1 MTFFILFIIFNLVFV
16 SPAFPEIATCHDQP
30 VVIANEIPYGKKGGG
45 LAAKGSSVTALF
57 QVESRTEKDLT
68 INYEIRIPKPL
79 MPQGIPDDMQVED
92 LKSAYLLTTTFS
104 LTTEFDRW
112 YRTVE
117 IELPE
122 NISEALYEILS
133 VAKIP
138 EASGSICKEFKQDRL
153 EVVDKKRFSQ
163 FFDIKEVIIPVDEMG
178 EPQEKEKK
186 NSVLL
191 KTKNSILTSF
201 LLQEK
206 DDINTFEPS
215 AYAAVV
221 IENKAASDASILV
234 TLKILDPETKAEMR
248 GFEPLLPPG
257 HGGLSL
263 KGIYRL
269 VKIKPESCEKVVL
282 PIYAE
287 EGVALAGR
295 YLAQFEL
302 RHFGTNTVL
311 SGKEI
316 PIDVL
321 TRRIIPV
328 LTTIFALVG
337 SVCTLF
343 WLYWKRKKFL
353 NLKTKDLITIALF
366 GTCMF
371 AAVSLPGTIVW
382 RFAHGVLGPFSF
394 LITGFFYEI
403 VHYILLT
410 ALVVLIPR
418 VGVVALAIIL
428 KALMTD
434 IVFGGFSPMSLL
446 NVGITVIMS
455 EGALY
460 LCGITRDPAV
470 PKGKKIA
477 LAAVCCGL
485 ADVVISFVSF
495 NMIMFLYRLY
505 YEFWYIVMYLL
516 ISGFLYTVLA
526 VPFGIRLGMR
536 LKAVH

>member
-1 MTFFILFIIFNLVFV
+1 MTFFVLFIIFNLVFV
-16 SPAFPEIATCHDQP
+16 SQVFPNIETCHDQL
-30 VVIANEIPYGKKGGG
+30 VVIANEIPYGKKSGG
-45 LAAKGSSVTALF
+45 LAAKGGSVTALF

-68 INYEIRIPKPL
+68 VDYEIRIPKPL
-79 MPQGIPDDMQVED
+79 IPQGIPGDMQVED
-92 LKSAYLLTTTFS
+92 LKSVYLLTTIFN

-122 NISEALYEILS
+122 DIPETIYEILS
-133 VAKIP
+133 VAKIQD
-138 EASGSICKEFKQDRL
+138 ASGSICKEFKQDRL

-163 FFDIKEVIIPVDEMG
+163 SFDIKEVIIPVDEMG
-178 EPQEKEKK
+178 EPQKKEKK
-186 NSVLL
+186 NSILM
-191 KTKNSILTSF
+191 KTKDSILTSF

-221 IENKAASDASILV
+221 IENRAASDASVLV

-257 HGGLSL
+257 YGGLSL

-269 VKIKPESCEKVVL
+269 VKIKPESCERVVL

-287 EGVALAGR
+287 EGVALAGK
-295 YLAQFEL
+295 YLARFEL
-302 RHFGTNTVL
+302 RYFGTDAIL
-311 SGKEI
+311 SCKEV
-316 PIDVL
+316 PIDIL
-321 TRRIIPV
+321 TRRMTPV
-328 LTTIFALVG
+328 LTTIFALLG

-353 NLKTKDLITIALF
+353 NIKTKDLITIALF

-446 NVGITVIMS
+446 NVGVTVIMS
-455 EGALY
+455 EGAFY
-460 LCGITRDPAV
+460 LCGITRNPAV
-470 PKGKKIA
+470 PDRKKIA
-477 LAAVCCGL
+477 LAAVCCGM
-485 ADVVISFVSF
+485 ADVIISFVSF

-505 YEFWYIVMYLL
+505 YELWYIVMYLL

>member
-1 MTFFILFIIFNLVFV
+1 MTFFVLFIIFNLVFV
-16 SPAFPEIATCHDQP
+16 SPVFPDIETCHDQS

-45 LAAKGSSVTALF
+45 LAAKGSFVTALF
-57 QVESRTEKDLT
+57 QVESRTEKDL
-68 INYEIRIPKPL
+68 IVDYEIRIPKPL
-79 MPQGIPDDMQVED
+79 MPQGIPEDMQVED

-122 NISEALYEILS
+122 NIPKAVYEILS

-138 EASGSICKEFKQDRL
+138 DASGGVCKEFKQDRL

-186 NSVLL
+186 NSVLM
-191 KTKNSILTSF
+191 KTKDSILTSF
-201 LLQEK
+201 LIQEK
-206 DDINTFEPS
+206 DDINTFKPS

-221 IENKAASDASILV
+221 IENKAASDASVLV
-234 TLKILDPETKAEMR
+234 TLKILDPETKAEMK

-257 HGGLSL
+257 YGGLSL

-269 VKIKPESCEKVVL
+269 VKIKPESREKVVL

-316 PIDVL
+316 LIEVL
-321 TRRIIPV
+321 TRRMTPV

-337 SVCTLF
+337 SLFTLL
-343 WLYWKRKKFL
+343 WMYWKRKKFL
-353 NLKTKDLITIALF
+353 NIKTKDLITIALF

-428 KALMTD
+428 RALMTD

-446 NVGITVIMS
+446 NVGVTVIMS
-455 EGALY
+455 EGAFY
-460 LCGITRDPAV
+460 ICGITRDSAA

-505 YEFWYIVMYLL
+505 YELWYIVMYLL